1 MRNALVVEDQDL
13 MRQALMAEL
22 QAGLADCFISGAQ
35 TYAVAR
41 RLLSEERFDLVVT
54 DPGLPGFDPTSDRD
68 RLMVVETIIRA
79 APTAIHVVVTGS
91 DSKDE
96 ASACRGLGASAYV
109 AKTGLSPG
117 TLCEILGQIAQ
128 DAFPLR
134 YATADAQYPE
144 INVSGL
150 TPREGRV
157 VELLLARRPEETR
170 RRVFEQMAC
179 DLNID
184 SASAERYY
192 KQARAK
198 LLKLGPLPKGL

>member
-1 MRNALVVEDQDL
+1 
-13 MRQALMAEL
+13 
-22 QAGLADCFISGAQ
+22 
-35 TYAVAR
+35 
-41 RLLSEERFDLVVT
+41 
-54 DPGLPGFDPTSDRD
+54 
-68 RLMVVETIIRA
+68 
-79 APTAIHVVVTGS
+79 
-91 DSKDE
+91 
-96 ASACRGLGASAYV
+96 GLGASAYV